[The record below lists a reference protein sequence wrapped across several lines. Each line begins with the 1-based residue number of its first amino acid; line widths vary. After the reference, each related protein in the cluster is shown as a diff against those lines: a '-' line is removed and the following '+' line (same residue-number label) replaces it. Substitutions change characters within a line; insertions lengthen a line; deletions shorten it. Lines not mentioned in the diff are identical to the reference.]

1 MANIVIIGTDAQHKA
16 NTSLRDILQAP
27 PQSHTCTLIAES
39 STQSLLSFD
48 LIIMTRHGLNDTGNA
63 NVLAAFNNGIPLIVG
78 MTQGSHV
85 GLGVAAKQ
93 IGGRIGLISKTTEQS
108 PASTSIVFKSNGFSS
123 DYKLGDVVNVHQG
136 SEFYSFTD
144 YTSIAS
150 GAVVYGTSVA
160 YPSER
165 VLLAIAPKGSASL
178 LNTTFPA
185 ACAYAGFLYAN
196 NSTYSTQATLF
207 ITTLVNK
214 VLDLNLTAVISG
226 YSLNENQEPVPSDVY
241 VYKHEDG
248 TLFKKTTTESDGSYA
263 VTVGKGEYFVVC
275 KNHDRDS
282 NLQVLGYIKGVE

>member
-39 STQSLLSFD
+39 SNQSLLSFD

-63 NVLAAFNNGIPLIVG
+63 NVLAAFNNGIPLIIG
-78 MTQGSHV
+78 MTQGVHV
-85 GLGVAAKQ
+85 GLGVTAKQ
-93 IGGRIGLISKTTEQS
+93 IGGRIGLVSKTTEQS
-108 PASTSIVFKSNGFSS
+108 ISNSNIVFTSNDFSS
-123 DYKLGDVVNVHQG
+123 NYKTGDIVSVHQG

-144 YTSIAS
+144 YASIAS
-150 GAVVYGTSVA
+150 GAVTYATSMQF
-160 YPSER
+160 PSDR
-165 VLLAIAPKGSASL
+165 VLLAVAPKGALSL
-178 LNTTFPA
+178 LNTAFPA
-185 ACAYAGFLYAN
+185 ACAYAGVLYAN
-196 NSTYSTQATLF
+196 NSTYSAQAALF
-207 ITTLVNK
+207 IKNLVDK

-226 YSLNENQEPVPSDVY
+226 YSLNENQEPVSSDVY

-248 TLFKKTTTESDGSYA
+248 TLFKKTTTESDGSYT

-275 KNHDRDS
+275 KNHNRDS